1 MCVYI
6 YVCICMYTL
15 CICTCSGTYSH
26 MNTNVHTYIHAYIY
40 ENLCASWLPHI
51 QTYKRACILA
61 YRRTERQTD
70 RQTDRPDQ
78 TETDRQ
84 TDRQTETGTKTYV
97 GRRYVPQHY
106 LRHLAAKSCDS
117 SLPSGHHNLLSR
129 MSVTRPIEDLPTV
142 SPAVCPTPNYESS
155 VGSTC
160 ALSAAEALRLMD
172 KILHYP
178 L

>member
-1 MCVYI
+1 M

-70 RQTDRPDQ
+70 RQT
-78 TETDRQ
+78 RQ
-84 TDRQTETGTKTYV
+84 TDRQRQAQRHTWVDDMCPSTTCGILRPNHAILVCRADITTFYQ
-97 GRRYVPQHY
+97 GCQRRDP
-106 LRHLAAKSCDS
+106 LRTFRRSR
-117 SLPSGHHNLLSR
+117 LPS
-129 MSVTRPIEDLPTV
+129 
-142 SPAVCPTPNYESS
+142 
-155 VGSTC
+155 
-160 ALSAAEALRLMD
+160 ALRPTTSQAWEAHVPCLQL
-172 KILHYP
+172 KHYG
-178 L
+178 